1 MMDLLKIV
9 LTSLGSLVTLFI
21 LTKLMGYREVS
32 EMSMFDY
39 INGITIGSIAA
50 EMATDLEKF
59 EEPLVAMI
67 TYSTVVILIS
77 IIGSKSIKARR
88 FLEGKPLILM
98 NNDEIFYKNLAKA
111 RVDIDEL
118 LSALRNSGYFDIS
131 QIQSVVLE
139 SNGKFSIL
147 PKADNRPATP
157 QDLGL
162 NVQSELLVANVII
175 DGHIM
180 QDNLKHTGNDE
191 NWLHHQLHGQ
201 GVKDVSKVLLATC
214 DTHNTVTV
222 YTKDEN
228 TVSGDIFE

>member
-1 MMDLLKIV
+1 MDLLKIV

-67 TYSTVVILIS
+67 TYSTVIILIS

>member
-1 MMDLLKIV
+1 MDLLKIV

>member
-67 TYSTVVILIS
+67 TYSTVIILIS

-162 NVQSELLVANVII
+162 NVQSESLVANVII